1 MSRPMTFFKFQ
12 QSAAIFILSAS
23 LSAVPTLAQTTTQTA
38 NAQTPPNPAA
48 LAPVNGKV
56 VEDIVA
62 RVNDQIITQ
71 SDYDRAAEQLDQES
85 KQQAI
90 PPRELQQK
98 QADLLR
104 DQIDQQLLLSKGK
117 ELGITGETELIKRLD
132 EIRKQNHLDSLEDLE
147 KAAQQQG
154 VSYEDFKANIR
165 NSIITQQV
173 VRDEVGRHISMSPA
187 DVQSY
192 FKQHESEFAQP
203 ESVTLNEILIPTPA
217 PAGGEGA
224 DAAQV
229 AAAQAQ
235 AEAIEAK
242 LAAGAKFEDLAKP
255 APTDPTAPK
264 SVTLGE
270 YRRGMLAKE
279 IEDKAFALN
288 AGQYTQPIRTK
299 QGFIILQAS
308 QHQLGGDASFKQIE
322 PQVEEALFLE
332 RMQPALRVYL
342 TKLREEAY
350 IELKPGAVDTGASG
364 NEMRLTYSAYTP
376 PAEKKKKKFAR
387 TRFRGRQNST
397 PAPATTQTAAAQ
409 NSGAATPGPT
419 TAGPTA
425 AGTATAGATTPSA
438 ATPGAATAGATT
450 TGAKTAGGSTAT
462 TQQASNSDQ
471 NVQKPGKKEKIR
483 FGQAPRESL
492 PSSQV
497 ATANVP
503 AVGPDTNPSVTTP
516 ETRYVNPDGTVSG
529 ATASEPDRK
538 TRLSNRPPVKKV
550 KKNKSGSDSD
560 TDTSSQPTPEELAA
574 QKVQNAPLGLADQ
587 TAAQKKAKA
596 KGEKTRYADK
606 PKEPDQ
612 TPAPY
617 LGKPANAD
625 TQPPAPPTS
634 QPAPATG
641 PPGATPPTGQQ
652 P

>member
-1 MSRPMTFFKFQ
+1 MTFFRFQ
-12 QSAAIFILSAS
+12 QSAAILILSAS
-23 LSAVPTLAQTTTQTA
+23 LSAVPSLAQATNTQTA
-38 NAQTPPNPAA
+38 NAQAPQNPAA
-48 LAPVNGKV
+48 MAPVNGKV
-56 VEDIVA
+56 IEDIVA

-71 SDYDRAAEQLDQES
+71 SDYNRAAEQLDGEA

-90 PPRELQQK
+90 PARELQQK

-104 DQIDQQLLLSKGK
+104 DLIDKQLLLSKGK

-132 EIRKQNHLDSLEDLE
+132 GIRKQNHLDSLEDLE

-165 NSIITQQV
+165 DSIITEQV
-173 VRDEVGRHISMSPA
+173 VRDEVGRHITMSPT
-187 DVQSY
+187 DVQKY
-192 FKQHESEFAQP
+192 FKDHETEFAQP

-217 PAGGEGA
+217 QAGAEGA
-224 DAAQV
+224 DTAQV

-242 LAAGAKFEDLAKP
+242 LAAGAKFDDLAKP

-264 SVTLGE
+264 SVNLGE
-270 YRRGMLAKE
+270 YHRGQLAKE
-279 IEDKAFALN
+279 IEDKAFVLN

-299 QGFIILQAS
+299 QGFIILQAT
-308 QHQLGGDASFKQIE
+308 QHQLGGDASFKQVE

-342 TKLREEAY
+342 TKLREEAFVD
-350 IELKPGAVDTGASG
+350 LKPGVVDTGASG

-387 TRFRGRQNST
+387 SRFRGRDRSMQ
-397 PAPATTQTAAAQ
+397 APAKTQTAAAP
-409 NSGAATPGPT
+409 TPGAT
-419 TAGPTA
+419 
-425 AGTATAGATTPSA
+425 TAGATTPGAGLA
-438 ATPGAATAGATT
+438 APAAGTAATAPATATT
-450 TGAKTAGGSTAT
+450 APATAATGASKPA
-462 TQQASNSDQ
+462 TQQASNNDQ

-492 PSSQV
+492 PTSSQV

-503 AVGPDTNPSVTTP
+503 SGPDTNPSVTTP

-529 ATASEPDRK
+529 ATAAANERK

-550 KKNKSGSDSD
+550 KKDKSDGDAPAP
-560 TDTSSQPTPEELAA
+560 QTPEDLAS

-587 TAAQKKAKA
+587 ATDQKKPKP
-596 KGEKTRYADK
+596 KGDKTRYADR
-606 PKEPDQ
+606 PKQPDE

-617 LGKPANAD
+617 LGKPAPAGS
-625 TQPPAPPTS
+625 QPPASGTSQPAAAPDTS
-634 QPAPATG
+634 QPAPATA
-641 PPGATPPTGQQ
+641 PPSATPPAAQQ

>member
-1 MSRPMTFFKFQ
+1 MSRPMTFFQIQ
-12 QSAAIFILSAS
+12 QSAALLILSAS
-23 LSAVPTLAQTTTQTA
+23 LSALPSLAQGTNTQTA

-71 SDYDRAAEQLDQES
+71 SDYDRAAEQLEAES

-90 PPRELQQK
+90 PPRELEEK

-104 DQIDQQLLLSKGK
+104 DLIDQQLLLSKGK
-117 ELGITGETELIKRLD
+117 ELGVTGETELIKRLD

-165 NSIITQQV
+165 NGIITQQV

-217 PAGGEGA
+217 AAATGGA

-235 AEAIEAK
+235 AEALEAK

-264 SVTLGE
+264 SVILGE

-288 AGQYTQPIRTK
+288 AGQHTQPIRTK
-299 QGFIILQAS
+299 QGFIILQVT
-308 QHQLGGDASFKQIE
+308 QHALGGDASFKQVE

-350 IELKPGAVDTGASG
+350 VELKPGVVDTGASG

-376 PAEKKKKKFAR
+376 PPPKKKKKFAR
-387 TRFRGRQNST
+387 TRFRGREK
-397 PAPATTQTAAAQ
+397 PAPLPATTQTAA
-409 NSGAATPGPT
+409 T
-419 TAGPTA
+419 
-425 AGTATAGATTPSA
+425 
-438 ATPGAATAGATT
+438 ATPGAATAVAGATT
-450 TGAKTAGGSTAT
+450 AGAATAAPGASTAT

-492 PSSQV
+492 PASQV
-497 ATANVP
+497 ATASAP
-503 AVGPDTNPSVTTP
+503 AAGPDTNPSVTTP
-516 ETRYVNPDGTVSG
+516 ETRYVNPDGTISG
-529 ATASEPDRK
+529 ATTAAPERK
-538 TRLSNRPPVKKV
+538 TRLSSRPTVKKA
-550 KKNKSGSDSD
+550 KKNKSGADASD
-560 TDTSSQPTPEELAA
+560 QPTPEELAS
-574 QKVQNAPLGLADQ
+574 QKVQNAPLGLANQ
-587 TAAQKKAKA
+587 TAAQKKAKV
-596 KGEKTRYADK
+596 KGDKTRYADR

-617 LGKPANAD
+617 LGKPA
-625 TQPPAPPTS
+625 TGEPPAAAQPAAPSPS
-634 QPAPATG
+634 QPTPTTG
-641 PPGATPPTGQQ
+641 SPSATPPATPQ

>member
-12 QSAAIFILSAS
+12 QSAAIYILSAT
-23 LSAVPTLAQTTTQTA
+23 LSALPSLAQANTQTA
-38 NAQTPPNPAA
+38 NAQTPTNPAA
-48 LAPVNGKV
+48 MAPVNGKV
-56 VEDIVA
+56 VEDIIA

-71 SDYDRAAEQLDQES
+71 SDYDRAAEQLEQEA

-90 PPRELQQK
+90 PPRELEQK

-104 DQIDQQLLLSKGK
+104 DLIDQQLLLSKGK

-154 VSYEDFKANIR
+154 VSYEDFKATQR
-165 NSIITQQV
+165 NGIITQQV

-192 FKQHESEFAQP
+192 FKAHESEFAQP
-203 ESVTLNEILIPTPA
+203 ESVTLNEILIPTP
-217 PAGGEGA
+217 PAAAEGG

-255 APTDPTAPK
+255 APTDPNAPK
-264 SVTLGE
+264 SVSLGE

-279 IEDKAFALN
+279 IEDKAFALS
-288 AGQYTQPIRTK
+288 AGQHTQPIRTK
-299 QGFIILQAS
+299 QGFIILQAT
-308 QHQLGGDASFKQIE
+308 QHQLGGDASFKQEE
-322 PQVEEALFLE
+322 PQVEEALFME
-332 RMQPALRVYL
+332 RMQPALRQYL

-350 IELKPGAVDTGASG
+350 VELKPGVVDTGASG

-387 TRFRGRQNST
+387 SRFRGRT
-397 PAPATTQTAAAQ
+397 TKAPAATQTAAAPTP
-409 NSGAATPGPT
+409 AATTG
-419 TAGPTA
+419 
-425 AGTATAGATTPSA
+425 ATAGA
-438 ATPGAATAGATT
+438 ATSTGASTAGTVAPAA
-450 TGAKTAGGSTAT
+450 TGAKTAT
-462 TQQASNSDQ
+462 TQQASNNDQ

-497 ATANVP
+497 ATNSVP
-503 AVGPDTNPSVTTP
+503 AVGSDTNPAVTTP
-516 ETRYVNPDGTVSG
+516 ETRVVNPDGTISG
-529 ATASEPDRK
+529 ETAAANEKK

-550 KKNKSGSDSD
+550 KKDKN
-560 TDTSSQPTPEELAA
+560 TDPDAPPQATTEEQAS
-574 QKVQNAPLGLADQ
+574 QKVQNAPLGLDTAD
-587 TAAQKKAKA
+587 QKKAKQ

-606 PKEPDQ
+606 PKAPDQ

-617 LGKPANAD
+617 LGKPAD
-625 TQPPAPPTS
+625 TNSQPPASDAMHPPPATNP
-634 QPAPATG
+634 PAPATAPPDPI
-641 PPGATPPTGQQ
+641 PPGAQQ

>member
-1 MSRPMTFFKFQ
+1 MTFFKFP
-12 QSAAIFILSAS
+12 QSATLLILSAS
-23 LSAVPTLAQTTTQTA
+23 LSALPSLAQSTTQTA

-71 SDYDRAAEQLDQES
+71 TDYDRAAEQLDQES
-85 KQQAI
+85 KQQAV

-104 DQIDQQLLLSKGK
+104 DLIDKQLLLSKGK
-117 ELGITGETELIKRLD
+117 ELGITGETELIKSLD
-132 EIRKQNHLDSLEDLE
+132 NLRKQYHLDSLEDLE

-154 VSYEDFKANIR
+154 ISYEDFKANIR
-165 NSIITQQV
+165 DGIITQQV
-173 VRDEVGRHISMSPA
+173 VRDEVGRHINISPA

-203 ESVTLNEILIPTPA
+203 ESVTLNEILVPTP
-217 PAGGEGA
+217 GGEGA

-270 YRRGMLAKE
+270 FRRGMLGAKE

-308 QHQLGGDASFKQIE
+308 QRQLGGDASFKQVE

-332 RMQPALRVYL
+332 RMEPSLRQYL

-350 IELKPGAVDTGASG
+350 VELKPGAVDTGASG

-376 PAEKKKKKFAR
+376 PPPKKKKKFAR
-387 TRFRGRQNST
+387 AQSRGRST
-397 PAPATTQTAAAQ
+397 SAPAAAQTAPPQTTGATTAAGGTAPTGASPAAAAAATAPTGASPAATAAATAPTGASPAA
-409 NSGAATPGPT
+409 SGAATAP
-419 TAGPTA
+419 
-425 AGTATAGATTPSA
+425 
-438 ATPGAATAGATT
+438 
-450 TGAKTAGGSTAT
+450 
-462 TQQASNSDQ
+462 TQQASNNDQ

-497 ATANVP
+497 ATANTP
-503 AVGPDTNPSVTTP
+503 AVGP
-516 ETRYVNPDGTVSG
+516 ETRVVNPDGTVSSTAAP
-529 ATASEPDRK
+529 ATERK
-538 TRLSNRPPVKKV
+538 SRLSNRAPVKKV
-550 KKNKSGSDSD
+550 KKDKSDSPD
-560 TDTSSQPTPEELAA
+560 APPAATPEEQAS
-574 QKVQNAPLGLADQ
+574 QKVQDAPLGLADP
-587 TAAQKKAKA
+587 TAAQKKAKP
-596 KGEKTRYADK
+596 KGEKTRFADK

-617 LGKPANAD
+617 LGKPAD
-625 TQPPAPPTS
+625 TNSQPAGSDATHPAPAANPPAPAS
-634 QPAPATG
+634 SEPAPATA
-641 PPGATPPTGQQ
+641 PPGATPPAGQQ